1 MTRTCEFCKK
11 TGNLHTERCPNAGF
25 HVCDP
30 IEDIGPDFQFIT
42 QPVIPPSMY
51 MEFFVGQGCAYYVRN
66 NNGTKEVFFLHCDS
80 HGQYGDETSDIP
92 RYRAFIQ
99 GYNKYNHTDD

>member
-1 MTRTCEFCKK
+1 MTQTCEFCKK
-11 TGNLHTERCPNAGF
+11 TGTHTERCPNAGY

-42 QPVIPPSMY
+42 QPVIPPRMY
-51 MEFFVGQGCAYYVRN
+51 MEFCVGQGCAYYVRN
-66 NNGTKEVFFLHCDS
+66 NNGTKEIFFLHCDS
-80 HGQYGDETSDIP
+80 HGQYGDDTSDIP